1 MLLSSSSWLFAV
13 LFVVDVAFAAAV
25 VVDAA
30 AAAAAAVVVAEDDCD
45 VDNDAWPHQL
55 PIIMPNPFHSF
66 LSVHYNSWR

>member
-1 MLLSSSSWLFAV
+1 MLLSSSSWSFAV

-30 AAAAAAVVVAEDDCD
+30 AAAAVVVAVDDCD